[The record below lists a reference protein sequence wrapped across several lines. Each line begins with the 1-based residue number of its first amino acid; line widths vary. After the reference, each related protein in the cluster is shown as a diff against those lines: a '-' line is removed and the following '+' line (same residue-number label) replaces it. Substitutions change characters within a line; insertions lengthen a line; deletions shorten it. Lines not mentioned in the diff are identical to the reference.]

1 MTPRDSARVPAPRV
15 TAVAS
20 RLTEPAPVVP
30 RVAAVERVSQCL
42 DSHGLPGDVPVGD
55 DECGVTGGDHLS
67 VGNGRVPDRL
77 QRAGTPVG
85 DAGVRGRKVSD
96 HAVPFQCSAW
106 FKISPR
112 PSWMLP

>member
-1 MTPRDSARVPAPRV
+1 MPPRDSARVPAPRV
-15 TAVAS
+15 TAVAA
-20 RLTEPAPVVP
+20 RLTEPAPVIP

-55 DECGVTGGDHLS
+55 DECGVTGEDHLS

-85 DAGVRGRKVSD
+85 DAGLSELWRPGRQ
-96 HAVPFQCSAW
+96 PG
-106 FKISPR
+106 
-112 PSWMLP
+112 